1 MDFTDYAESIWV
13 GYRWFT
19 TEGKNVSYPFGYG
32 LSYTTF
38 EYSKPS
44 VKADK
49 DGNLTATVT
58 VTNTGSVAGKEV
70 VEVYVAAP
78 AGGLE
83 KPARELKAFDKTDLL
98 QPGASQTLTF
108 KITPYE
114 LASFNIDANQWE
126 TASGSYTLYFSK
138 NANDTATSAS
148 VNVRKASTFAVT
160 DAFAH
165 IK

>member
-1 MDFTDYAESIWV
+1 M
-13 GYRWFT
+13 
-19 TEGKNVSYPFGYG
+19 
-32 LSYTTF
+32 SYTTF

-44 VKADK
+44 VKLDK

-98 QPGASQTLTF
+98 EPGASQTLSFTL
-108 KITPYE
+108 TPYE
-114 LASFNIDANQWE
+114 LASFNIDANEWQ
-126 TASGSYTLYFSK
+126 TAAGSYTLYFAK
-138 NANDTATSAS
+138 NANDTATSAK
-148 VNVRKASTFAVT
+148 VNVRKASSFEVT

>member
-1 MDFTDYAESIWV
+1 M
-13 GYRWFT
+13 
-19 TEGKNVSYPFGYG
+19 
-32 LSYTTF
+32 
-38 EYSKPS
+38 
-44 VKADK
+44 
-49 DGNLTATVT
+49 
-58 VTNTGSVAGKEV
+58 AGKEV

-126 TASGSYTLYFSK
+126 TASGSYT
-138 NANDTATSAS
+138 S

>member
-1 MDFTDYAESIWV
+1 M
-13 GYRWFT
+13 
-19 TEGKNVSYPFGYG
+19 
-32 LSYTTF
+32 
-38 EYSKPS
+38 
-44 VKADK
+44 
-49 DGNLTATVT
+49 T

-126 TASGSYTLYFSK
+126 TASGSYTRLQ
-138 NANDTATSAS
+138 
-148 VNVRKASTFAVT
+148 
-160 DAFAH
+160 
-165 IK
+165 

>member
-1 MDFTDYAESIWV
+1 MRS
-13 GYRWFT
+13 
-19 TEGKNVSYPFGYG
+19 
-32 LSYTTF
+32 
-38 EYSKPS
+38 
-44 VKADK
+44 
-49 DGNLTATVT
+49 
-58 VTNTGSVAGKEV
+58 
-70 VEVYVAAP
+70 
-78 AGGLE
+78 
-83 KPARELKAFDKTDLL
+83 
-98 QPGASQTLTF
+98 GASQTLTF